1 MKNIFLLV
9 SLSIVLFQLQ
19 AQSIKGNFP
28 SLKGQLIHLFG
39 FKGIKTYCIDSAKV
53 TENGEFILKYLA
65 KDYGMGYISDSAN
78 KIYMIV
84 LEKDSILIKGETL
97 ASNES
102 IITLKGCENINFER
116 YAIDHSKREQVLRAW
131 KYLEKIYSTDTLF
144 LNQGTA
150 IKSIAKEIK
159 FVEAQDNDFISHLP
173 NSTYI
178 GWYLQL
184 RRFLSLVPT
193 IAQYSI
199 NKIPATLATFRNI
212 KYDDSRLYKS
222 GLLSVVLEN
231 QFWLIENMGL
241 PLDTVF
247 KEMNVSAEIILEG
260 VLTNE
265 GLFNEVTN
273 FLFDYFEK
281 HSLFKVSEYLALKA
295 MNQKV
300 VLLSPNLLIKLEGY
314 LTMKKGNIAPE
325 ITFTGDIIKKGDIIT
340 KPSRLSEINS
350 QYKVVI
356 FGASWCSACSEEM
369 AQLLL
374 LYDKWKARGLE
385 VLFVS
390 LDTDQKVFKDYTS
403 VLPFI
408 SFCDYK
414 KWDTQAAKDYYVF
427 SSPTIFLLNQKNKI
441 LLKVPYIR
449 GIDTWVD
456 YGMKTD

>member
-1 MKNIFLLV
+1 
-9 SLSIVLFQLQ
+9 
-19 AQSIKGNFP
+19 
-28 SLKGQLIHLFG
+28 
-39 FKGIKTYCIDSAKV
+39 
-53 TENGEFILKYLA
+53 
-65 KDYGMGYISDSAN
+65 
-78 KIYMIV
+78 
-84 LEKDSILIKGETL
+84 
-97 ASNES
+97 
-102 IITLKGCENINFER
+102 
-116 YAIDHSKREQVLRAW
+116 
-131 KYLEKIYSTDTLF
+131 
-144 LNQGTA
+144 
-150 IKSIAKEIK
+150 
-159 FVEAQDNDFISHLP
+159 
-173 NSTYI
+173 
-178 GWYLQL
+178 
-184 RRFLSLVPT
+184 
-193 IAQYSI
+193 
-199 NKIPATLATFRNI
+199 
-212 KYDDSRLYKS
+212 
-222 GLLSVVLEN
+222 VVLEN

-247 KEMNVSAEIILEG
+247 KEMNVSTEIILEG